1 MPTLK
6 QRLNIT
12 TDRATRSILERIA
25 KRDNV
30 PLATKAAQLLRNAL
44 ELEEDIALANIANE
58 RFLKGGKF
66 IPHELA
72 WK

>member
-12 TDRATRSILERIA
+12 TDRATRSVLSRIA
-25 KRDNV
+25 KRDRV
-30 PLATKAAQLLRNAL
+30 PLATKAAQLLRFAL
-44 ELEEDIALANIANE
+44 EVEEDIALSKIVEE
-58 RFLKGGKF
+58 RSAIKGKF

>member
-6 QRLNIT
+6 QRINIT
-12 TDRATRSILERIA
+12 TDRETRSVLVRIA
-25 KRDNV
+25 KRDRV

-44 ELEEDIALANIANE
+44 ELEEDIVLAKIVNE

>member
-1 MPTLK
+1 M
-6 QRLNIT
+6 
-12 TDRATRSILERIA
+12 RIA
-25 KRDNV
+25 KRDRV

-44 ELEEDIALANIANE
+44 ELEEDIVLAKIVNE

>member
-12 TDRATRSILERIA
+12 TDRATRSVLTRIA
-25 KRDNV
+25 KRDRV
-30 PLATKAAQLLRNAL
+30 PLATKAAELLRFAL
-44 ELEEDIALANIANE
+44 EVEEDLVLSKIAEE
-58 RFLKGGKF
+58 RSAMKVKY

>member
-1 MPTLK
+1 MLTIK

-12 TDRATRSILERIA
+12 TDRATRSILARIA
-25 KRDNV
+25 KRDRV

-44 ELEEDIALANIANE
+44 ELEEDIALAKIANE
-58 RFLKGGKF
+58 RFLKKGKF

>member
-12 TDRATRSILERIA
+12 TDRGTRSILARIA
-25 KRDNV
+25 KRDRV
-30 PLATKAAQLLRNAL
+30 PLATKAAELLRFAL
-44 ELEEDIALANIANE
+44 EVEEDVALTKIAEERLAI
-58 RFLKGGKF
+58 KGKY